1 MANFTYINLLN
12 KTLELYLKEEYEKDQ
27 CDIHYYCITKDM
39 TGVYSIAEMIDS
51 VHNRNKKTVVHVIP
65 DGFKDNQIKSFKA
78 VLNLINQRGGIT
90 FLSNDLNL
98 SVELLNALQYM

>member
-1 MANFTYINLLN
+1 M
-12 KTLELYLKEEYEKDQ
+12 Q
-27 CDIHYYCITKDM
+27 
-39 TGVYSIAEMIDS
+39 GSIAEMIDS

-65 DGFKDNQIKSFKA
+65 DGFKDGQIKSFKA